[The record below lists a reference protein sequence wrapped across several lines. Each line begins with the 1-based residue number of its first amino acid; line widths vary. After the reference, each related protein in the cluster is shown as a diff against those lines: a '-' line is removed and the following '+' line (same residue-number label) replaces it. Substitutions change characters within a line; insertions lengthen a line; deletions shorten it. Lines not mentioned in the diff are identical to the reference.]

1 MKKILCILCL
11 SVFYAFALK
20 LESLPQIMQENID
33 KSLVLLQNTAKD
45 KSKAADGIFK
55 LFDPIF
61 DYKLMAKLSLSKN
74 YDKLSASQ
82 KAEFDT
88 AFEAQLKSSF
98 TSKLSLYTNERI
110 QVKKLEQKND
120 TRVWLHSVMVIDG
133 EAKNII
139 FKFYKAKNDEWL
151 IYDVDVL
158 GISIIQTYRSQFAD
172 LFEKEGF
179 QSLLVKL
186 KTIDFEGK

>member
-33 KSLVLLQNTAKD
+33 KSLVLLQNAAKD

-88 AFEAQLKSSF
+88 AFEAQLKASF

-110 QVKKLEQKND
+110 EVKKLEQKND

>member
-33 KSLVLLQNTAKD
+33 KSLVLLQNATKD

>member
-20 LESLPQIMQENID
+20 LENLPQIMQENID
-33 KSLVLLQNTAKD
+33 KSLVLLQHTAKD

-88 AFEAQLKSSF
+88 AFEAQLKASF

-110 QVKKLEQKND
+110 EVKKLEQKND
-120 TRVWLHSVMVIDG
+120 TRAWLHSVMVIDG
-133 EAKNII
+133 EIKNII